1 MFFLTDHTRFW
12 KNVLNS
18 LFMEQIHGNKIRES
32 AQYYFELM
40 TISFCNADKTLTIN
54 LLRTKF
60 PSNSNIGTVKSILL
74 AGTILDFNLTKD
86 TVVLQI
92 DVTIQQ

>member
-1 MFFLTDHTRFW
+1 
-12 KNVLNS
+12 
-18 LFMEQIHGNKIRES
+18 MEQIHGNKIRES
-32 AQYYFELM
+32 AQHYFGLM
-40 TISFCNADKTLTIN
+40 TISFCNAIN

-74 AGTILDFNLTKD
+74 AGTVLDFNLTKD
-86 TVVLQI
+86 TVVLPI